1 MRRASA
7 IAPPA
12 DPLCLCAVA
21 RLGEIL
27 DYICMWHYL
36 CIVILIFDFVC
47 IVAIAGVDQR
57 AAVDIS
63 SPCPAVRETGGGDL
77 VARFSVLSVQSA
89 RIQAEW
95 VSANSML
102 KRWHVAAVAGG
113 PLRLAWSTTLRGC
126 HSWQTAP
133 PSPKME
139 DEAFDLSDEDD
150 DELDELDELDEDVD
164 RLLAPPPEIVAPPD
178 DTPPW
183 LLAAEK
189 CLAAQVG
196 SADEAGVAAMAGVD
210 AMADELEQALDEVAG
225 LRRNLALQAEMIKT
239 LKQRY
244 SVLEERLALREMEDN
259 MRSSQRRVLPRAR
272 RNL

>member
-1 MRRASA
+1 
-7 IAPPA
+7 
-12 DPLCLCAVA
+12 
-21 RLGEIL
+21 
-27 DYICMWHYL
+27 
-36 CIVILIFDFVC
+36 
-47 IVAIAGVDQR
+47 
-57 AAVDIS
+57 
-63 SPCPAVRETGGGDL
+63 
-77 VARFSVLSVQSA
+77 
-89 RIQAEW
+89 
-95 VSANSML
+95 
-102 KRWHVAAVAGG
+102 
-113 PLRLAWSTTLRGC
+113 
-126 HSWQTAP
+126 
-133 PSPKME
+133 ME